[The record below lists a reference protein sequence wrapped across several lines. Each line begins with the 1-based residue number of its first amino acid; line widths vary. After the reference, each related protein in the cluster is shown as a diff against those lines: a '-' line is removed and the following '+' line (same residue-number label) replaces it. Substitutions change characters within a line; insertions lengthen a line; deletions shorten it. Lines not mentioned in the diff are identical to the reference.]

1 MKSLLYLRRY
11 LRHYWRSIALGAAS
25 ILIAN
30 WFGLLIPR
38 YVGKGVDYIKSASP
52 TMRGLGIFAIII
64 IGLEL
69 VQATFTFLMRFFM
82 YGAARNIEFDFR
94 NDLFTKF
101 QSLHSGYYDT
111 QKVGDLMARSTNDVE
126 AIRMLLGPGI
136 LFLVNTLFIFP
147 LAFYQM
153 LSINPPLT
161 FYSIIPLIIMPFYVN
176 AMGNRIHKRFRSVQD
191 QFSVITAMVQEN
203 LAGIRVI
210 KAFVREKAQGR
221 QFKKLNTE
229 FIRRNLSLARIRAG
243 FFPGMRLLGGVGI
256 MILLWMGGRRVI
268 QGKVS
273 LGDLTALIMIHMRL
287 FWPMIAFGWII
298 SLHQR
303 GAASL
308 SRILEIVNVA
318 PDIAD
323 TKETDH
329 SLKTLEGDIRF
340 NGLCFQYP
348 EEEASVLNDIDL
360 HIPRGSTLG
369 VVGPIGSG
377 KTTLIRLLVRLYN
390 PPQGAVFIDNRDVR
404 AIPIKLL
411 RRHIGYVFQV
421 PFLFSVTIHNN
432 ITFGVGD
439 VPREQVEEIAKK
451 VQLHE
456 EIMSLASGYET
467 MLGERG
473 INLSGG
479 QKQRLALARA
489 LIKDPDI
496 LILDDTLSAVD
507 TETEARIL
515 SMLKKEMKKRTAI
528 VISHRI
534 SSVISADE
542 IIFLEKGRIAEQGT
556 HDQLIARGGH
566 YAAIYEKQR
575 LEQEIEKE
583 E

>member
-421 PFLFSVTIHNN
+421 PFLFSDTIHNN